1 MSAIYEEVT
10 SSAHKKTR
18 TFRWSPTMIEDLLSY
33 KLGMDYQGKDFDGDK
48 VQQYA
53 ALRE

>member
-10 SSAHKKTR
+10 SSAHKKRR
-18 TFRWSPTMIEDLLSY
+18 TFRWSPTMIEDLPSY